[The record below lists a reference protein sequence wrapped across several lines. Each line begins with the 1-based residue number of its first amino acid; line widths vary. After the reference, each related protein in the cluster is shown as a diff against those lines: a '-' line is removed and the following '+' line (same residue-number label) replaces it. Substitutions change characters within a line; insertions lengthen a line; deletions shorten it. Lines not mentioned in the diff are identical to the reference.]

1 MKEPKYRFVK
11 EYANYKAKQIKN
23 NPFWSDERKAEA
35 IENNQKILRKW
46 KRGLITIDEA
56 MRCIAENY

>member
-1 MKEPKYRFVK
+1 MKEPRFLR
-11 EYANYKAKQIKN
+11 EYISYKAKQIKS
-23 NPFWSDERKAEA
+23 NPFWPDERKAEV
-35 IENNQKILRKW
+35 IEANQKILRNW

>member
-1 MKEPKYRFVK
+1 MKEPRFLR
-11 EYANYKAKQIKN
+11 EYISYKAKQIKS

-35 IENNQKILRKW
+35 IEANQKILRNW